1 MARPGRNTIVLSIL
15 FFGPLL
21 FYIFLLTGTNN
32 FARLPVLTNGV
43 DDVTRFQP
51 EADGQQ
57 ISLDGNI
64 SILCFLGR
72 NPLDHKTNALNLNE
86 KIYKHFFGFKGFQ
99 FVVVLPDG
107 SQEYAAQLKKELGAT
122 YDVDQWHFLFGSD
135 QQVLAMFESLKT
147 SYSLDGNISILCFLG
162 RNPLDHKTNAL
173 NLNEKIYKHFF
184 GFKGFQFVVVLPDGS
199 QEYAAQLKKELGA
212 TYDVDQWH
220 FLFGSDQQVLAMFES
235 LKTSYSLDAS
245 LYSPDAFII
254 DREMNLRGRNDDD
267 DMPDGMRYGYNA
279 ESISTVHQEMVDDVK
294 VVVAEDRLAL
304 KKNKRQ
310 I

>member
-1 MARPGRNTIVLSIL
+1 MAKPGRNTVILSIL

-32 FARLPVLTNGV
+32 FAKLPVLTAGV
-43 DDVTRFQP
+43 QDVGHLAP
-51 EADGQQ
+51 EEPGES
-57 ISLDGNI
+57 ISLDKNI

-72 NPLDHKTNALNLNE
+72 EPLKHKTNALNLNE

-99 FVVVLPDG
+99 FVVVLPEG
-107 SQEYAAQLKKELGAT
+107 AEEEALQLKKELGAT
-122 YDVDQWHFLFGSD
+122 YDVSQWHFLFGSD
-135 QQVLAMFESLKT
+135 QQVTELYESLET
-147 SYSLDGNISILCFLG
+147 NE
-162 RNPLDHKTNAL
+162 PLD
-173 NLNEKIYKHFF
+173 
-184 GFKGFQFVVVLPDGS
+184 V
-199 QEYAAQLKKELGA
+199 
-212 TYDVDQWH
+212 
-220 FLFGSDQQVLAMFES
+220 
-235 LKTSYSLDAS
+235 S
-245 LYSPDAFII
+245 LYTPNAFII
-254 DREMNLRGRNDDD
+254 DRDMNLRGRNDDD

>member
-1 MARPGRNTIVLSIL
+1 MAKPGRNTIILSIL

-32 FARLPVLTNGV
+32 FARLPVLTTGV
-43 DDVTRFQP
+43 EDVSSLSP
-51 EADGQQ
+51 EADVEVV
-57 ISLDGNI
+57 SLDGNI

-86 KIYKHFFGFKGFQ
+86 KIYKHFYGFKGFQ
-99 FVVVLPDG
+99 FVVVLPEGARED
-107 SQEYAAQLKKELGAT
+107 ARQLKRELGAT
-122 YDVDQWHFLFGSD
+122 YDVSEWHFLFGAD
-135 QQVLAMFESLKT
+135 QEVRKLFESLQTT
-147 SYSLDGNISILCFLG
+147 SQLD
-162 RNPLDHKTNAL
+162 
-173 NLNEKIYKHFF
+173 
-184 GFKGFQFVVVLPDGS
+184 Q
-199 QEYAAQLKKELGA
+199 
-212 TYDVDQWH
+212 
-220 FLFGSDQQVLAMFES
+220 
-235 LKTSYSLDAS
+235 S
-245 LYSPDAFII
+245 LYAPDAFII
-254 DREMNLRGRNDDD
+254 DRDMNLRGRNDDD